1 VAGLGFKDFQVGEV
15 LTSSD
20 VDGYLMQQTVMRFAD
35 SGARGSALGTA
46 AGTGVALAEGM
57 VSYLDDVNDVQV
69 YTGTEWSSV
78 IAVRQVVSTTKTDT
92 FSTTSTSYVDI
103 TGLSVTITPADNT
116 NKILLVASFGQIDT
130 NGTSRYIRIQFLR
143 DSTPIGVGDA
153 ASTRTQAS
161 IVQRVE
167 TSNSS
172 QSAAWTYVDSPATTS
187 AITYKA
193 QMLINASTAY
203 INRTATDSD
212 DPLYSR
218 GVCSLTAIEV
228 AA

>member
-1 VAGLGFKDFQVGEV
+1 MPDTGAPWNIPYVAASDLVADWPTDNQTLAEAIADGL
-15 LTSSD
+15 
-20 VDGYLMQQTVMRFAD
+20 
-35 SGARGSALGTA
+35 TA
-46 AGTGVALAEGM
+46 A
-57 VSYLDDVNDVQV
+57 
-69 YTGTEWSSV
+69 
-78 IAVRQVVSTTKTDT
+78 QVVKQVVTTTKTDT

-130 NGTSRYIRIQFLR
+130 NGTTRFIRIQFLR

-161 IVQRVE
+161 IVQRIE
-167 TSNSS
+167 ASNSS

-203 INRTATDSD
+203 INRTGTDSD

-218 GVCSLTAIEV
+218 GVCSLTAFEIE
-228 AA
+228 AS

>member
-1 VAGLGFKDFQVGEV
+1 MPDTGAPWNIPYVAASDLVKDWPTDNQEQAEAIADGL
-15 LTSSD
+15 
-20 VDGYLMQQTVMRFAD
+20 
-35 SGARGSALGTA
+35 TA
-46 AGTGVALAEGM
+46 A
-57 VSYLDDVNDVQV
+57 
-69 YTGTEWSSV
+69 
-78 IAVRQVVSTTKTDT
+78 QVVKQVVTTTKTDT

-130 NGTSRYIRIQFLR
+130 IGTSRYIRIQFLR

>member
-1 VAGLGFKDFQVGEV
+1 MPDTGAPWNIPYVAASDLVKDWPTDNQEQAEAIADGL
-15 LTSSD
+15 
-20 VDGYLMQQTVMRFAD
+20 
-35 SGARGSALGTA
+35 TA
-46 AGTGVALAEGM
+46 A
-57 VSYLDDVNDVQV
+57 
-69 YTGTEWSSV
+69 
-78 IAVRQVVSTTKTDT
+78 QVVKQVVTTTKTDT